1 VDIDMTHPGLDDDS
15 QTEPPLDPAAERL
28 QAKLKR
34 LLAVSGLIMTLGFV
48 AVFAAIIYRLS
59 DRASPPDASD
69 IAATIAIG
77 KDGRVESMALA
88 EGRLI
93 LLVREG
99 AASKLLYLDPT
110 TGTVIGETAFVA
122 R

>member
-1 VDIDMTHPGLDDDS
+1 MTHPGLDDDS

-77 KDGRVESMALA
+77 KDGHAIAHDPLLNAITESLPAPQGRQSRFSQRVQ
-88 EGRLI
+88 
-93 LLVREG
+93 
-99 AASKLLYLDPT
+99 
-110 TGTVIGETAFVA
+110 
-122 R
+122 

>member
-1 VDIDMTHPGLDDDS
+1 MTHPGLNDDETDR
-15 QTEPPLDPAAERL
+15 EPPLDPAAERL

-34 LLAVSGLIMTLGFV
+34 LLAVSGLIMTLGFM

-59 DRASPPDASD
+59 EGGSAPDAGD

-77 KDGRVESMALA
+77 KDARVESMAQA
-88 EGRLI
+88 EGMLI

-99 AASKLLYLDPT
+99 AASKLLYLDPA
-110 TGTVIGETAFVA
+110 TGRVLGETAFVA

>member
-1 VDIDMTHPGLDDDS
+1 MTRP
-15 QTEPPLDPAAERL
+15 QNVFRRNW
-28 QAKLKR
+28 KR
-34 LLAVSGLIMTLGFV
+34 LLAVSGLIVMLGFV

-77 KDGRVESMALA
+77 RDGRVETWRWPRAA
-88 EGRLI
+88 DPA
-93 LLVREG
+93 LVREG
-99 AASKLLYLDPT
+99 AANKLLYLDPM
-110 TGTVIGETAFVA
+110 TGTVISEAAFVS